1 MISFLRTLSIFW
13 KIFSAISM
21 VVLAVVIFQ
30 LLYFPTRQINGLNAA
45 LRDKGEALVRLLSYQ
60 AGPAIDFG
68 VSKTIVESFRG
79 ASRDPDF
86 AFAIAFTDDA
96 KRLAEYADERR
107 LAELRVDRA
116 IFERLLAPERLTD
129 LKIETIG
136 NVLLVYGS
144 AISESGARGSVVLGL
159 STNRVQNEI
168 LAVQSATFLLGVV
181 ILAGAFLIAII
192 LARFI
197 ATRLTVMSDVAEKVA
212 HGDLSH
218 PPLVVGA
225 EDDIGRM
232 AGAFNRMLISQRNLV
247 KQINDTAVQLNGVAG
262 EFSEN
267 ARQQE
272 QGAREQS
279 SSLEEVSSSM
289 SALSDTA
296 HVIATNAD
304 SMSQVSEEMSTT
316 VRLGQDALRIARSAI
331 GEIAEQND
339 LIADRINK
347 LYEKS
352 QAIINVIDII
362 DDISDR
368 LDLLALNAAL
378 EGSRVGDIGKGFSL
392 VAQEMRRLAENV
404 TGSTKEIKETIEEI
418 HRFIQAS
425 LEASQQGTATSRQGV
440 EEMAKM
446 AESMGSIFGLIEQ
459 TTESARKIT
468 VSTQQQL
475 SSTQQ
480 MVAAMGE
487 VAAVSNQGL
496 VSAQEVTRA
505 AGDMSD
511 LARRLRDQVSRFRI
525 DGQGTQSTGSGK
537 RG

>member
-1 MISFLRTLSIFW
+1 MISFLRNLSIFW
-13 KIFSAISM
+13 KVFSAIAA
-21 VVLAVVIFQ
+21 VVVAVVIFQ
-30 LLYFPTRQINGLNAA
+30 LVYFPSRQIQGLNEA

-68 VSKTIVESFRG
+68 DSKTIVESFRG

-86 AFAIAFTDDA
+86 AFGIAFAEDG
-96 KRLAEYADERR
+96 KRLAEYADDRR
-107 LAELRVDRA
+107 LGELRIDHA
-116 IFERLLAPERLTD
+116 IFERLQPPPRGSELL
-129 LKIETIG
+129 IEKLG
-136 NVLLVYGS
+136 NVLLVYGQV
-144 AISESGARGSVVLGL
+144 ASETGARGNIVLGL

-168 LAVQSATFLLGVV
+168 VAVQSATFLLAAV
-181 ILAGAFLIAII
+181 ILAGAFLVAVI

-197 ATRLTVMSDVAEKVA
+197 ATRLTVMAEVAEKVA

-247 KQINDTAVQLNGVAG
+247 KQINDTAAQLGGTAT

-267 ARQQE
+267 AAQQE

-296 HVIATNAD
+296 RVIATNAD

-316 VRLGQDALRIARSAI
+316 VRGGQEALRIARNAI

-352 QAIINVIDII
+352 QAIINVVDII

-404 TGSTKEIKETIEEI
+404 IGSTKEIKETIEEI

-446 AESMGSIFGLIEQ
+446 AESMASIFSLIEQ
-459 TTESARKIT
+459 ATESARKIT

-505 AGDMSD
+505 AADMSD
-511 LARRLRDQVSRFRI
+511 LSSRLRDQVSRFRI
-525 DGQGTQSTGSGK
+525 DGAGRRS
-537 RG
+537 

>member
-1 MISFLRTLSIFW
+1 MRDLSIFG
-13 KIFSAISM
+13 KIFLTIVT
-21 VVLAVVIFQ
+21 VVLLVVGFQ
-30 LLYFPTRQINGLNAA
+30 LIYFPEVQKDALNTA
-45 LRDKGEALVRLLSYQ
+45 LRDKGQALTRLLASQ
-60 AGPAIDFG
+60 AGPALDFLDIVDKNG
-68 VSKTIVESFRG
+68 IVESFKG
-79 ASRDPDF
+79 AARDPDV
-86 AFAIAFTDDA
+86 AFAVAFADDGR
-96 KRLAEYADERR
+96 RLADYAEVAR
-107 LAELRVDRA
+107 LAELGIDRQLFEDVQPQGNLQGVAVAEHSRLVLISGPIASKSGVGGTIVLALGTKHVEEASWRALTTTAA
-116 IFERLLAPERLTD
+116 IA
-129 LKIETIG
+129 
-136 NVLLVYGS
+136 
-144 AISESGARGSVVLGL
+144 SVVL
-159 STNRVQNEI
+159 V
-168 LAVQSATFLLGVV
+168 
-181 ILAGAFLIAII
+181 GAFLVAYLMARYLSGR
-192 LARFI
+192 LA
-197 ATRLTVMSDVAEKVA
+197 VMSNVAEKVA

-218 PPLVVGA
+218 PPLEIGA
-225 EDDIGRM
+225 QDDIGRM
-232 AGAFNRMLISQRNLV
+232 ASAFNRMLVSQRNLV
-247 KQINDTAVQLNGVAG
+247 KQIADTAVQISGAAG
-262 EFSEN
+262 EFSAN

-296 HVIATNAD
+296 RVIASNAD
-304 SMSQVSEEMSTT
+304 AMGQVSDEMSTT
-316 VRLGQDALRIARSAI
+316 VRGGQDALRIARTAI

-352 QAIINVIDII
+352 QAIINIVDII

-378 EGSRVGDIGKGFSL
+378 EGSRVGDVGKGFSL

-404 TGSTKEIKETIEEI
+404 VGSTKEIKETIEEI

-446 AESMGSIFGLIEQ
+446 AESMASIFSAIEQ

-487 VAAVSNQGL
+487 VAAVSSQGL
-496 VSAQEVTRA
+496 VSAQEVTFA
-505 AGDMSD
+505 AGGMND
-511 LARRLRDQVSRFRI
+511 LAGRLREQVNRFQI
-525 DGQGTQSTGSGK
+525 DDE

>member
-1 MISFLRTLSIFW
+1 MISFLRNLSIFW
-13 KIFSAISM
+13 KIFLAIAA
-21 VVLAVVIFQ
+21 VVLAVVILQ
-30 LLYFPTRQINGLNAA
+30 LLYFPARQINGLNAA

-68 VSKTIVESFRG
+68 DSKAIAESFRG

-86 AFAIAFTDDA
+86 AFAIAFAEDG
-96 KRLAEYADERR
+96 KRLAEFADDRR
-107 LAELRVDRA
+107 LAELRVERF
-116 IFERLLAPERLTD
+116 IFERLRPIERQLD
-129 LKIETIG
+129 NKVESIG
-136 NVLLVYGS
+136 NVLLIYGS
-144 AISESGARGSVVLGL
+144 TTSESGARGSVVLGL

-168 LAVQSATFLLGVV
+168 VAVQSATFLLGAV
-181 ILAGAFLIAII
+181 ILAGALLVAII

-296 HVIATNAD
+296 RVIASNAD

-316 VRLGQDALRIARSAI
+316 VRVGQDALRIARNAI

-352 QAIINVIDII
+352 QAIINVVDII

-378 EGSRVGDIGKGFSL
+378 EGSRVGDVGKGFSL

-404 TGSTKEIKETIEEI
+404 IGSTKEIKETIEEI

-459 TTESARKIT
+459 ATESARKIT

-511 LARRLRDQVSRFRI
+511 LAGRLRDQVSRFRI
-525 DGQGTQSTGSGK
+525 DGSGK
-537 RG
+537 PPTVAPRRG

>member
-1 MISFLRTLSIFW
+1 MAFLRNLSIFW
-13 KIFSAISM
+13 KIFSAIAA
-21 VVLAVVIFQ
+21 VVLAVVVLQ
-30 LLYFPTRQINGLNAA
+30 LLYFSARQINGLNAA

-68 VSKTIVESFRG
+68 DGKAISESFRG

-86 AFAIAFTDDA
+86 AFAIAFTEDG
-96 KRLAEYADERR
+96 KRVAEYADERR
-107 LAELRVDRA
+107 LSALRVDRF
-116 IFERLLAPERLTD
+116 IFDRLLAPQRLAE
-129 LKIETIG
+129 LNVETIG
-136 NVLLVYGS
+136 NVLLIYGS
-144 AISESGARGSVVLGL
+144 ATSESGTHGSIVLGL

-181 ILAGAFLIAII
+181 ILAGALLLAIV

-197 ATRLTVMSDVAEKVA
+197 ATRLTVMAQVAEKVA

-232 AGAFNRMLISQRNLV
+232 ASAFNRMLISQRNLV

-296 HVIATNAD
+296 RVIATNAG

-316 VRLGQDALRIARSAI
+316 VRVGQDALRIARNAI

-352 QAIINVIDII
+352 QAIINVVDII

-378 EGSRVGDIGKGFSL
+378 EGSRVGEVGKGFSL

-404 TGSTKEIKETIEEI
+404 VGSTKEIKETIEEI

-459 TTESARKIT
+459 ATESARKIT
-468 VSTQQQL
+468 VSTHQQL

-511 LARRLRDQVSRFRI
+511 LAGRLRDQVSRFRI
-525 DGQGTQSTGSGK
+525 DGPAKQGTAVVK
-537 RG
+537 RS